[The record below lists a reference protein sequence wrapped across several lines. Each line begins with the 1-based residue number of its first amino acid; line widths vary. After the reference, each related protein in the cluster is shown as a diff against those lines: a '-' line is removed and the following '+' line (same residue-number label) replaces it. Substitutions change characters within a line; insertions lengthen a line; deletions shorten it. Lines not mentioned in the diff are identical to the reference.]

1 MSKNIRSYMILE
13 GYGITLKRL
22 TAEDLELVRVKR
34 NSEDVKKYMH
44 YREEITPEMQQKWFA
59 SIDNEFNNYFLII
72 HDGVKVGLISGA
84 EIDWNKLETGN
95 GGLFI
100 WESSL
105 WGTHV
110 PLCAAMLLTELSF
123 HIGFKKTYVRVLPEN
138 RRAISFNAEL
148 GYIKSP
154 EQPKG
159 ELEVYELHEE
169 TFYEA
174 TDKIRSIMKTQF
186 PKMLKCTIDDPEHPS
201 SKNIIRA
208 YSKLDRESQNQFIF
222 VVQQ

>member
-1 MSKNIRSYMILE
+1 MILE
-13 GYGITLKRL
+13 GYGIILKRL
-22 TAEDLELVRVKR
+22 TTDDLELVRVKR
-34 NSEDVKKYMH
+34 NSEVVRNYMY
-44 YREEITPEMQQKWFA
+44 YREEITPEMQRKWFA
-59 SIDNEFNNYFLII
+59 SIDNEFNNYFVII

-84 EIDWNKLETGN
+84 EIDWNKMETGN

-123 HIGFKKTYVRVLPEN
+123 LIGFNKTYVRVLPEN
-138 RRAISFNAEL
+138 KRAISFNAEL

-154 EQPKG
+154 HQTAG
-159 ELEVYELHEE
+159 ELELYELSEDA
-169 TFYEA
+169 FYEA
-174 TDKIRSIMKTQF
+174 TDKLRSIMKAQF

-201 SKNIIRA
+201 SKKIIEA